1 MGKRTS
7 GGGFEPRA
15 RARLRSR
22 RVASVYIFLYIPVMA
37 RRYSVAEARA
47 HLPSILVQAEAGE
60 AIELT
65 RRGQPVAVVLSHE
78 AFERLRNP
86 RPSFGEAYRSLRKKH
101 ALDEVGLDD
110 DFASSVRDRTTGRP
124 VKL

>member
-1 MGKRTS
+1 MIEATTL
-7 GGGFEPRA
+7 A
-15 RARLRSR
+15 HL
-22 RVASVYIFLYIPVMA
+22 YIFMYISHMA
-37 RRYSVAEARA
+37 HRYSVAEARA

-86 RPSFGEAYRSLRKKH
+86 RPSFADAYRNLRKKH
-101 ALDEVGLDD
+101 SLDEVGLDD
-110 DFASSVRDRTTGRP
+110 DFGSSVRDRSPGRS